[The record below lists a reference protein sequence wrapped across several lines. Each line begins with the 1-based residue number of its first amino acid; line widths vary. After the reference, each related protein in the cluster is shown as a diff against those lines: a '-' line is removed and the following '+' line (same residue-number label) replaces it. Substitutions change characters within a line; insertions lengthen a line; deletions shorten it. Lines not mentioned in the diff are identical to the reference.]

1 MSKGMENFELIEN
14 YCEGKL
20 NEEEK
25 ALFEGRLQVDTNLK
39 EELELYKNIVAGI
52 KESGKKR
59 LKGKLIEADKELD
72 AETKVTERKSV
83 KPSYLKIFAIAA
95 SVMIVVG
102 FSVFYLYFNT
112 KSCSEL
118 ASTYYEPEKGLP
130 VVMGTNNSK
139 WDEVMN
145 DYKTGNYSGAKSKLE
160 KIGGSITNDTIN
172 YFYGVV
178 NYELQNYNDAKSDF
192 LQITSS
198 GYYFEK
204 AQYRLVLTFLK
215 TNDKKSAIQFI
226 NEILQNKEHPFY
238 NKLSDLKAEFA
249 K

>member
-25 ALFEGRLQVDTNLK
+25 VLFEGRLQVDTNLK

-52 KESGKKR
+52 KESGKAR

-72 AETKVTERKSV
+72 AETKVIELKNV
-83 KPSYLKIFAIAA
+83 KTSYLKIFAIAA

-102 FSVFYLYFNT
+102 LSLFYLYFNT

-118 ASTYYEPEKGLP
+118 ASKYYEPEKGLP

-139 WDEVMN
+139 LDEVMN

-238 NKLSDLKAEFA
+238 NKLSDLKAELA